1 MNYKL
6 KKISRIIIH
15 IFLIIFVCIHFNSY
29 SKNCKKNQK
38 MNKIIFS
45 NSDSSNSFS
54 PFPIYHDLG
63 ISKEDSMK
71 MKAIAYKQDLS
82 YYLYLKTRNNP
93 TQEFID
99 SLFETGYKIDLEEYL
114 KLKKIVEKEVR
125 EKRDLKK

>member
-1 MNYKL
+1 
-6 KKISRIIIH
+6 
-15 IFLIIFVCIHFNSY
+15 
-29 SKNCKKNQK
+29 
-38 MNKIIFS
+38 
-45 NSDSSNSFS
+45 
-54 PFPIYHDLG
+54 
-63 ISKEDSMK
+63 MK

-99 SLFETGYKIDLEEYL
+99 SLFETCYKIDLEEYL